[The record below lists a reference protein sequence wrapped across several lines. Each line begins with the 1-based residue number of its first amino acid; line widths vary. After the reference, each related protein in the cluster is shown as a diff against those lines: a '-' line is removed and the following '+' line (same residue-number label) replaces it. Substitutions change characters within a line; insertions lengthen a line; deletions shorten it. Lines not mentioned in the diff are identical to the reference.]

1 MNRFWRIILFLSLVL
16 AVPLTAALGTAG
28 EDKADDDRAVVVRIV
43 VDGAISPVSA
53 DYILKQVEKAE
64 DDGTDLVI
72 LQLDTPGG
80 LMTST
85 RQIVKVLLGARVPVA
100 VHVAPPGARAASA
113 GVFITMAAHVA
124 AMAPGT
130 NIGAAHPVN
139 IGGRNPLSPKKEEEP
154 ETGKRG
160 NGETEKKTE
169 GEGEGEK
176 SPEKPAES
184 GEDVMGQKIL
194 NDTVAFIRSIAEKQ
208 GRNADWAERAVR
220 ESVSVTETEALEL
233 NVIDV
238 IAEDVDDLLAAI
250 DGMTVK
256 VTGEDVVLAVAGGEV
271 VERPMGWRHRVLSV
285 LSDPNVAYILM
296 MLGIYGL
303 FFELANPG
311 VILPG
316 VLGGIFLILAF
327 FSFQVLPINYAGFL
341 LILVALILFIL
352 EVKVV
357 SYGMLSVGGVASLFL
372 GSIMLFDTAEPY
384 YRLSLSLVMGVTAF
398 TALFFIVGLGLAIRI
413 QRKRPT
419 TGAEGLIGETGV
431 VSASLTP
438 EGTVKVHGEIWK
450 AISGG
455 ISGGNIETGGKVI
468 VTAVKGMMLKVE
480 EIQEPVQEPSTFAE
494 ATADKVPSTQ
504 YPGEEEND

>member
-1 MNRFWRIILFLSLVL
+1 MMSKSWRVIIFLSLVL
-16 AVPLTAALGTAG
+16 ALPLTAALTVG
-28 EDKADDDRAVVVRIV
+28 EDKMDDGRAIVARIV
-43 VDGAISPVSA
+43 VDGPISPVSA
-53 DYILKQVEKAE
+53 DYIQKQVEKAE
-64 DDGTDLVI
+64 DNGTDLVI

-100 VHVAPPGARAASA
+100 VYVAPPGARAASA

-139 IGGRNPLSPKKEEEP
+139 IGGGNPFSPKKETPEEGKRGEGEGEEDQ

-160 NGETEKKTE
+160 NGEE
-169 GEGEGEK
+169 GK
-176 SPEKPAES
+176 KPAES
-184 GEDVMGQKIL
+184 GEDVMGQKVL

-208 GRNADWAERAVR
+208 GRNADWAEKAVR
-220 ESVSVTETEALEL
+220 ESVSVTEKEALEL
-233 NVIDV
+233 NVIDI
-238 IAEDVDDLLAAI
+238 IAENVDELLAAM
-250 DGMTVK
+250 DGMSVK
-256 VTGEDVVLAVAGGEV
+256 VSGEEVVLAVAGGEV
-271 VERPMGWRHRVLSV
+271 VERPMGWRYRVLGA

-327 FSFQVLPINYAGFL
+327 FSFQVIPINYAGFL
-341 LILVALILFIL
+341 LILVAVILFIL

-357 SYGMLSVGGVASLFL
+357 SYGMLSVGGIVTLFL
-372 GSIMLFDTAEPY
+372 GSLMLFESADPY
-384 YRLSLSLVMGVTAF
+384 YKLSLSLVIGVTAF
-398 TALFFIVGLGLAIRI
+398 TALFFVVGLGLAIRV
-413 QRKRPT
+413 QRKKPT
-419 TGAEGLIGETGV
+419 TGTEGLIGEPGV
-431 VSASLTP
+431 VTVSLTP

-450 AISGG
+450 AVAGG
-455 ISGGNIETGGKVI
+455 SIETGGKVR
-468 VTAVKGMMLKVE
+468 VKAVEGMLLKVE
-480 EIQEPVQEPSTFAE
+480 KIGDE
-494 ATADKVPSTQ
+494 
-504 YPGEEEND
+504 

>member
-1 MNRFWRIILFLSLVL
+1 MMDRFWRTIIFVSLVFT
-16 AVPLTAALGTAG
+16 VPLAAALVTAG
-28 EDKADDDRAVVVRIV
+28 EDKVDDGRAVVAHIV
-43 VDGAISPVSA
+43 VDGPISPVSA
-53 DYILKQVEKAE
+53 DYIQKQVEKAQS
-64 DDGTDLVI
+64 DGLDLVI

-85 RQIVKVLLGARVPVA
+85 RQIVKVLLGSEIPIA

-139 IGGRNPLSPKKEEEP
+139 IGGGNPLSPRKETPEEGKGEKEEK
-154 ETGKRG
+154 ETEKRG
-160 NGETEKKTE
+160 NGE
-169 GEGEGEK
+169 EK
-176 SPEKPAES
+176 SDSEPGTRNSEPESEAPAEDDA
-184 GEDVMGQKIL
+184 DVMGQKVL

-220 ESVSVTETEALEL
+220 ESVSVTETKALEL
-233 NVIDV
+233 NVIDI
-238 IAEDVDDLLAAI
+238 IAEDVDDLLEAM
-250 DGMTVK
+250 DGMTIK
-256 VTGEDVVLAVAGGEV
+256 ISGEEVVLAVAGGEV
-271 VERPMGWRHRVLSV
+271 VERPMGWRHRVLGA
-285 LSDPNVAYILM
+285 LSDPNIAYILM

-327 FSFQVLPINYAGFL
+327 FSFQVIPINYAGFM
-341 LILVALILFIL
+341 LILVAVILFIL

-372 GSIMLFDTAEPY
+372 GSLMLFDTAEPY
-384 YRLSLSLVMGVTAF
+384 YKLSLALVLAVTAF
-398 TALFFIVGLGLAIRI
+398 TALFFIVGLGLAIRV

-431 VSASLTP
+431 VTLSLNP

-450 AISGG
+450 AVAEGH
-455 ISGGNIETGGKVI
+455 IESDAKV
-468 VTAVKGMMLKVE
+468 TVKTVEGMMLRVE
-480 EIQEPVQEPSTFAE
+480 KIGDE
-494 ATADKVPSTQ
+494 
-504 YPGEEEND
+504 

>member
-1 MNRFWRIILFLSLVL
+1 MMNRCWRMIIFLFLVL

-28 EDKADDDRAVVVRIV
+28 EEKVDAGRPVVARIV
-43 VDGAISPVSA
+43 VDGPITPVSA
-53 DYILKQVEKAE
+53 DYIQKQIESAQIE
-64 DDGTDLVI
+64 GLDLVV

-80 LMTST
+80 LVSST
-85 RQIVKVLLGARVPVA
+85 RQIVKAFFASKVPIA
-100 VHVAPPGARAASA
+100 VYVGPPGARAASA

-139 IGGRNPLSPKKEEEP
+139 VGGGNPLSPKKEEDP
-154 ETGKRG
+154 KSGKRG

-169 GEGEGEK
+169 GESEGEGEGEK
-176 SPEKPAES
+176 SPEPPA
-184 GEDVMGQKIL
+184 GNDDDVMGQKVL

-233 NVIDV
+233 NVIDI
-238 IAEDVDDLLAAI
+238 IAEDIEELLAAM

-256 VTGEDVVLAVAGGEV
+256 VSGEEVVLAVKGGTV
-271 VERPMGWRHRVLSV
+271 LDRPMGWRHRVLGS
-285 LSDPNVAYILM
+285 LSDPNIAYILM

-316 VLGGIFLILAF
+316 VLGAIFLVLAF
-327 FSFQVLPINYAGFL
+327 FSFQVIPINYAGFL
-341 LILVALILFIL
+341 LIFLAVILFIL
-352 EVKVV
+352 EVTVV
-357 SYGMLSVGGVASLFL
+357 SYGMLSVGGVVALFL

-384 YRLSLSLVMGVTAF
+384 YKLSLSLVVGVTVF
-398 TALFFIVGLGLAIRI
+398 TALFFILGLGLVIRDK
-413 QRKRPT
+413 RKKPT

-431 VSASLTP
+431 VTVSLTP
-438 EGTVKVHGEIWK
+438 QGTVKVHGEIWRAEAQGQVEAGSKVRVK
-450 AISGG
+450 AV
-455 ISGGNIETGGKVI
+455 E
-468 VTAVKGMMLKVE
+468 GMLLTVE
-480 EIQEPVQEPSTFAE
+480 EIGPEGGIV
-494 ATADKVPSTQ
+494 K
-504 YPGEEEND
+504 EE